1 MSHYDDV
8 RNRIHRQMVPL
19 PILYRD
25 DYSIDHAGLA
35 KYVAWHLEN
44 DNPKLLSDLYLQPT
58 RFCYGSGDCGRDAH
72 RDGGRA

>member
-25 DYSIDHAGLA
+25 DYSIDHAGPGEICRLA
-35 KYVAWHLEN
+35 LGEQY
-44 DNPKLLSDLYLQPT
+44 PKFLSDLHLQPA
-58 RFCYGSGDCGRDAH
+58 RFCYG
-72 RDGGRA
+72 